1 MNCKRIVKDYR
12 KLISSPFSKGNYPNG
27 LKRGVIFTL
36 YSDKHNLLELGFA
49 DNNTVL
55 ENKILFKEFILI
67 DKKKGTKRELYLLI
81 DTLQEL
87 GIKNSSNLNFKYSNQ
102 LIRHLSILG
111 WPIGKSIYK
120 QRRIKKELA
129 CA

>member
-1 MNCKRIVKDYR
+1 MNYKRIVKEFR
-12 KLISSPFSKGNYPNG
+12 KLKSSPFRKDNYPYG
-27 LKRGVIFTL
+27 IKSGVIFTL

-49 DNNTVL
+49 DNNSVL
-55 ENKILFKEFILI
+55 ENKILFKELILI
-67 DKKKGTKRELYLLI
+67 DKKKGTKRELNLLI
-81 DTLQEL
+81 DTLHEL
-87 GIKNSSNLNFKYSNQ
+87 GIKDSGNLNFKYSNK

-120 QRRIKKELA
+120 QRRIKKELT

>member
-1 MNCKRIVKDYR
+1 MNYKKIVKEFR
-12 KLISSPFSKGNYPNG
+12 KLKSSPFRKDNHPYG
-27 LKRGVIFTL
+27 LKNGVIFTL
-36 YSDKHNLLELGFA
+36 YSDKHNLLELGFV
-49 DNNTVL
+49 DNNSVL
-55 ENKILFKEFILI
+55 ENKIMFKELILI
-67 DKKKGTKRELYLLI
+67 DKKKGTKRELNLLV
-81 DTLQEL
+81 DTLHEL
-87 GIKNSSNLNFKYSNQ
+87 GIKDSGNLNFKYSNK

>member
-1 MNCKRIVKDYR
+1 MSYKRIVKDYR
-12 KLISSPFSKGNYPNG
+12 NLKSSPFSKGNFQDG

-36 YSDKHNLLELGFA
+36 YSDKHNLLKLGFA
-49 DNNTVL
+49 DNNMVL

-67 DKKKGTKRELYLLI
+67 DKKKGTKRELNLLV
-81 DTLQEL
+81 DTLHEL
-87 GIKNSSNLNFKYSNQ
+87 GIKGSGNLNFKYSNQ

-111 WPIGKSIYK
+111 WPIGKSLYK
-120 QRRIKKELA
+120 ERRIKKELA

>member
-1 MNCKRIVKDYR
+1 MNLKRIVKDYC
-12 KLISSPFSKGNYPNG
+12 KLKYSPFSKGNYPDG

-36 YSDKHNLLELGFA
+36 YSDKHNLLKLGFA
-49 DNNTVL
+49 DHNTVL

-67 DKKKGTKRELYLLI
+67 DKKKGTKRELKLLL
-81 DTLQEL
+81 DTLHEL
-87 GIKNSSNLNFKYSNQ
+87 GIKDSGNLNFKYSNQ
-102 LIRHLSILG
+102 LMRHLSILG
-111 WPIGKSIYK
+111 WPIGKSLYK